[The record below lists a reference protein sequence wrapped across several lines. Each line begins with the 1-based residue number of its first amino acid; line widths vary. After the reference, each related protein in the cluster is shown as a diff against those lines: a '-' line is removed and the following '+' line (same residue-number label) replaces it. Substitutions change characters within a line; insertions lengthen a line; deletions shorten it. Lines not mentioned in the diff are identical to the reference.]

1 MRHIPSPS
9 QNNRELSRE
18 ETRQATIK
26 HLKGH
31 LPVEVKGTKASTEMV
46 LDVLVHAAVNGQS
59 IEASCAELS
68 GSADS
73 NTLREY
79 VNKAFQ
85 VERLAEVERRVNT
98 ALIAELPKKLHKK
111 IHKVAIDLHEQP
123 FYGKADSLLKY
134 ASRGQAKQGT
144 TYFYRIAT
152 AYLIHQGMRLTLGI
166 VFVHSGMSLAAC
178 TLQLLKLIKAQKIK
192 LGCLFLDRGF
202 AGIEV
207 YRCLQRRRV
216 PAVIAC
222 PIRGKAGGTK
232 ALCQGRQSYTTTH
245 TFCSREQ
252 GRFTARIAVVRS
264 YTHTGQRGQ
273 RKQGKA
279 AWFLYVLIH
288 LTLSPQAAHARYR
301 YRFGIESSY
310 RLMRQLR
317 ARTNSRNPVL
327 RFLFMALAFILLNL
341 WLHLRFR
348 FCQIPKRGR
357 AGRSLD
363 EARFRLSRF
372 ASFLTIAI
380 ASLYDSVSSIEAT
393 VLPLGL

>member
-9 QNNRELSRE
+9 QNNRELSSE

-26 HLKGH
+26 HLKEH
-31 LPVEVKGTKASTEMV
+31 LPIEVNGTKASTEMV
-46 LDVLVHAAVNGQS
+46 LEVLVHAAVNGQS

-79 VNKAFQ
+79 VNKAFR
-85 VERLAEVERRVNT
+85 VEMLAEVEKRVNT

-123 FYGKADSLLKY
+123 FYGKAAPVLKY

-178 TLQLLKLIKAQKIK
+178 IVQLLHKIKTQKIM

-207 YRCLQRRRV
+207 YTCLQRRGV
-216 PAVIAC
+216 PTLIAC
-222 PIRGKAGGTK
+222 PIRGKDGGTN
-232 ALCQGRQSYTTTH
+232 ALCQGRQSYTTKH
-245 TFCSREQ
+245 TFRSQEH
-252 GRFTARIAVVRS
+252 GSFTAKVAVVRA

-273 RKQGKA
+273 PKQRQA
-279 AWFLYVLIH
+279 TWFLYVLIH
-288 LTLSPQAAHARYR
+288 LSLAPQATHARYR

-310 RLMRQLR
+310 RQMRQLR

-357 AGRSLD
+357 HGRSLD
-363 EARFRLSRF
+363 ELRFRLSRF
-372 ASFLTIAI
+372 AAFLTIAI
-380 ASLYDSVSSIEAT
+380 ECIYDCVSSIAAT
-393 VLPLGL
+393 VLPLGV